1 MGTRFA
7 HHHASVL
14 FGIESNSN
22 ITIVIKRY
30 FNLLNPHLAD
40 FAFFP
45 VGSVVKDFSHLGSG
59 VHTIGTLWRIQVTN
73 SYQVPR

>member
-7 HHHASVL
+7 HYHASVL
-14 FGIESNSN
+14 FRIESNSN

-45 VGSVVKDFSHLGSG
+45 VGDVGVDLIHDSVA
-59 VHTIGTLWRIQVTN
+59 HTIGPLSR
-73 SYQVPR
+73 